1 MGKYGEE
8 KIKHLLKASTVQ
20 KRFYFRRWIILFVLL
35 VSAFVAGAQIKVEY
49 FLNKGINEF
58 YNEQYTQAIQTF
70 NMLIRAKPDLA
81 EPHIYRGRAKMILG
95 DFRGAEFDFTR
106 AVMLDS
112 YNPDAYYYRGVVKS
126 NLFNYY
132 SALEDFRK
140 SLERRPDNPNVFYS
154 LGTTK
159 IRMGDYKGAIEDF
172 DTLILLRP
180 DIEEAFL
187 NRAVAKAR
195 LERYEEAIAD
205 CNAAIKLNFLYTDAF
220 IQRGLFENELGE
232 FDKAMKDFDQA
243 IKLDEKNPLTYFY
256 RGAARIKMGDTIA
269 AMHDF
274 DQVIRLDPQNDLT
287 YYNRALIKMERKDY
301 EGALE
306 DLKNVLRINPE
317 NVYTWYNMGYADM
330 QLERYDDAL
339 ESYSKAIELFPDF
352 AAAYMSRSSVKQKM
366 GDYEG
371 AKKDYDTGIAIV
383 NAVNSGEDF
392 GSINQGYSADSTYL
406 RRLIEFEADFNSNG
420 VSGGRVQYR
429 QVFIQ
434 LKPNI
439 IIVYLPAD
447 EVISLQL
454 EKGYHYKSLDEL
466 KYNDDN
472 FAYGLSSGE
481 IRLSDEVARNL
492 NAKIDSVQYFD
503 PFNAENYFRKG
514 TFNAM
519 MMNFNDAL
527 RAFNRAVELEP
538 GFQEAYFNRANINFE
553 LIEHQYSIEES
564 DPQIT
569 ITRNA
574 PQDKKKVK
582 HQGIPDFSSVLADYD
597 RVIELDPQMSYAYYN
612 RGNIKNRMR
621 DFEGA
626 VQDYNKALALQ
637 PNLAEAFYNRAL
649 TLIYLKKTADACLDL
664 SKAGELGIQDAYNV
678 IKRYCNN

>member
-1 MGKYGEE
+1 MGKNGEE
-8 KIKHLLKASTVQ
+8 QIKHLLKAIAVHM
-20 KRFYFRRWIILFVLL
+20 RFYIYRSVLL
-35 VSAFVAGAQIKVEY
+35 LTLFISTNVAEAQIKVEY
-49 FLNKGINEF
+49 FMNKGINEF
-58 YNEQYTQAIQTF
+58 YNEQYTQAIRTF

-81 EPHIYRGRAKMILG
+81 EPHIFRGRAKMILG

-154 LGTTK
+154 RGTTK
-159 IRMGDYKGAIEDF
+159 IRMGDYEGAIEDF

-205 CNAAIKLNFLYTDAF
+205 CNAAIKINFLYTDAF
-220 IQRGLFENELGE
+220 IQRGLFENELGAFE
-232 FDKAMKDFDQA
+232 KAMNDFDQA

-256 RGAARIKMGDTIA
+256 RGNAKIKMGDTVA
-269 AMHDF
+269 ALHDF
-274 DQVIRLDPQNDLT
+274 DRVIELDPQNDLT
-287 YYNRALIKMERKDY
+287 YYNRALLKMEQKDY
-301 EGALE
+301 QGALE
-306 DLKNVLRINPE
+306 DFKNVLRINPD
-317 NVYTWYNMGYADM
+317 NVYTWYNMGYAEM

-339 ESYSKAIELFPDF
+339 VSYSKAIELFPDF
-352 AAAYMSRSSVKQKM
+352 AAAYMSRSSVKQKT
-366 GDYEG
+366 GDYKG
-371 AKKDYDTGIAIV
+371 AKEDYDTGIAIV

-406 RRLIEFEADFNSNG
+406 RRIIEFETDFNSDG
-420 VSGGRVQYR
+420 VSQGRVQYR

-439 IIVYLPAD
+439 GIVYIPAG
-447 EVISLQL
+447 EAIGLQL
-454 EKGYHYKSLDEL
+454 QTGYRYDPLNTL
-466 KYNDDN
+466 KYNDDD
-472 FAYGLSSGE
+472 FAYALSSE
-481 IRLSDEVARNL
+481 PIKLPDKEARNL
-492 NAKIDSVQYFD
+492 SQKIDSVQYFD

-527 RAFNRAVELEP
+527 RAFNRAVELNP
-538 GFQEAYFNRANINFE
+538 RFREAYFNRANINFE
-553 LIEHQYSIEES
+553 LIEHRFSINES
-564 DPQIT
+564 EPQIT

-574 PQDKKKVK
+574 PQDKKKVN
-582 HQGIPDFSSVLADYD
+582 HPGIPDFSSVLADYD

-612 RGNIKNRMR
+612 RGNIKNRMH

-678 IKRYCNN
+678 IKRYCNK